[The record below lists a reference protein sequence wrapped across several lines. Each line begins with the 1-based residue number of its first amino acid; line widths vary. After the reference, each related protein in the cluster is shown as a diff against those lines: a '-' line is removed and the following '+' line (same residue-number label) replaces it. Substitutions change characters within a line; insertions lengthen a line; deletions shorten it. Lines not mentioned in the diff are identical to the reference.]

1 LFKAKE
7 VADSI
12 ISDTASANAIKA
24 TNATNALEAEKINAS
39 LALSAS
45 QYNAAELN
53 KVAIFNKTA
62 SDEMV
67 RFNAQE
73 SNDRAEFNATMSNQI
88 NVANAKLLAD
98 ISMANTRETNAMAA
112 VNAKNYTDLQ
122 ASTYAQLSQTYRD
135 QIESAWKTTDNAN
148 ERANRISIQTLQ
160 SNATTKAAEFNAD
173 AAFSAAIGQLSI
185 SLMAGGGSKVVMD
198 SVLDALKG
206 LKNIISGK

>member
-1 LFKAKE
+1 L
-7 VADSI
+7 
-12 ISDTASANAIKA
+12 T
-24 TNATNALEAEKINAS
+24 
-39 LALSAS
+39 AS

-88 NVANAKLLAD
+88 NIANAKVLAD
-98 ISMANTRETNAMAA
+98 ISTANTRETNAIAA
-112 VNAKNYTDLQ
+112 VNAKNATDLS

-135 QIESAWKTTDNAN
+135 QLEQTWKTTDNAN
-148 ERANRISIQTLQ
+148 ERATKISVQTLQ
-160 SNATTKAAEFNAD
+160 SNATEKAAQFNAD

-198 SVLDALKG
+198 GILDAFKG
-206 LKNIISGK
+206 LKKILTGE